1 MKRIIYSFYIDI
13 PDSELDLFDLNILK
27 KGHTPTNVYTKYQF
41 REHYENLLNC
51 KINYANNINVPFRM
65 FEYDDTYKKY
75 EENFRNNYPF
85 ITTYNIV
92 NFYKIHLLYE
102 LSKEFDEILFLDF
115 DVIPLTTD
123 NFFDVWDLN
132 KGICVYENTHN
143 VKKMESI
150 TGTTQTI
157 RSPTSKYYNAQAMLI
172 EKNLKTMTK
181 LKNNYDIFP
190 KKIVDFF
197 GYDNETLFSV
207 KLKENN
213 VSVQW
218 LDNNWHYFFD
228 TQGFIPDKVKF
239 VHTINKDFKAVWRK
253 YSA

>member
-1 MKRIIYSFYIDI
+1 MKSTYICATEVDKVF
-13 PDSELDLFDLNILK
+13 PLVPPTSILA
-27 KGHTPTNVYTKYQF
+27 
-41 REHYENLLNC
+41 NLLNC

-132 KGICVYENTHN
+132 KGICV
-143 VKKMESI
+143 
-150 TGTTQTI
+150 
-157 RSPTSKYYNAQAMLI
+157 
-172 EKNLKTMTK
+172 
-181 LKNNYDIFP
+181 
-190 KKIVDFF
+190 
-197 GYDNETLFSV
+197 
-207 KLKENN
+207 
-213 VSVQW
+213 
-218 LDNNWHYFFD
+218 
-228 TQGFIPDKVKF
+228 
-239 VHTINKDFKAVWRK
+239 
-253 YSA
+253 